1 MEPISFWW
9 GAESIDLKN
18 RNYWDIEQLG
28 DVIMD
33 SNFSMSKP
41 EEQQFILQFC
51 EDLRSVEG
59 SFIVKGSADC
69 WFKDFKLY
77 LDD

>member
-9 GAESIDLKN
+9 GAESISLKN

-33 SNFSMSKP
+33 SNFSMS
-41 EEQQFILQFC
+41 
-51 EDLRSVEG
+51 
-59 SFIVKGSADC
+59 
-69 WFKDFKLY
+69 
-77 LDD
+77 